1 MSPAHTTGED
11 GQDNGQ
17 ARVSRPLQ
25 QPRCHPLNSQPRL
38 SAVVE
43 DERLL
48 LRPTDGGAARC
59 VLRRIVTVDPRIVG
73 RVMHRLNHVQVRM
86 SRAIGFEPA
95 TGRHRLRESQT
106 ESGGSAAV
114 RPAGHQLTTSLPSAF
129 FARTATIGRACPACT
144 SYGASFLVPVP
155 LSAPEASSLMKVAVM
170 AQGAFLRS
178 ANRRFLISGF
188 AIPIIRLHLTE

>member
-1 MSPAHTTGED
+1 MR
-11 GQDNGQ
+11 GQ
-17 ARVSRPLQ
+17 ARVSGPLR

-48 LRPTDGGAARC
+48 LRPTDGGAAGF
-59 VLRRIVTVDPRIVG
+59 VG
-73 RVMHRLNHVQVRM
+73 RLRVVVDARLIGRVKHRLLHVQVPM
-86 SRAIGFEPA
+86 SAIGSEPA